1 MDIKGFYKGKTI
13 FLTGTTG
20 FVGKVVLEKFL
31 RSLGDFKKLYLMVR
45 SKKNQSVQ
53 QRMMETILN
62 SEIFNRVYSEQP
74 DLKSQIATKVQAIA
88 GDLVMDGLGISPE
101 DRSRLVNEVD
111 VVINC
116 AASINFDDPL
126 LDAI

>member
-62 SEIFNRVYSEQP
+62 SEIFSRVYSEQP
-74 DLKSQIATKVQAIA
+74 DLKS
-88 GDLVMDGLGISPE
+88 
-101 DRSRLVNEVD
+101 
-111 VVINC
+111 
-116 AASINFDDPL
+116 
-126 LDAI
+126 

>member
-62 SEIFNRVYSEQP
+62 SEVFSRVYSEQP
-74 DLKSQIATKVQAIA
+74 DLKS
-88 GDLVMDGLGISPE
+88 
-101 DRSRLVNEVD
+101 
-111 VVINC
+111 
-116 AASINFDDPL
+116 
-126 LDAI
+126 